1 MTDKEFLKD
10 RDEALL
16 SMDKDKIIKY
26 LKKYGENTDFSENER
41 LFWTTI
47 HTARVNLFSLPA
59 EEREKS
65 RIWLIENKHRKVM
78 EREE

>member
-1 MTDKEFLKD
+1 MYRLWGLFC
-10 RDEALL
+10 RD
-16 SMDKDKIIKY
+16 IR
-26 LKKYGENTDFSENER
+26 ENTDFSENER